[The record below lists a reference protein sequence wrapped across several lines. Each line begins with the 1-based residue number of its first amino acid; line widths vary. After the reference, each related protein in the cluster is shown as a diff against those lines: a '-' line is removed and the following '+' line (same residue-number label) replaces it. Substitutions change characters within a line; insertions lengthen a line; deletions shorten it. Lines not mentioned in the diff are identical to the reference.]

1 MGLNYH
7 NLKKHRRNFLDI
19 TGFFIEQVYVLKLK
33 YGQGDCIAAIKSI
46 SLNAIMFSGGFANGG
61 S

>member
-19 TGFFIEQVYVLKLK
+19 TGLKVEEFEKIVEKVRPFQKKHNLRFNI
-33 YGQGDCIAAIKSI
+33 IAGIVN
-46 SLNAIMFSGGFANGG
+46 LRHGF
-61 S
+61 